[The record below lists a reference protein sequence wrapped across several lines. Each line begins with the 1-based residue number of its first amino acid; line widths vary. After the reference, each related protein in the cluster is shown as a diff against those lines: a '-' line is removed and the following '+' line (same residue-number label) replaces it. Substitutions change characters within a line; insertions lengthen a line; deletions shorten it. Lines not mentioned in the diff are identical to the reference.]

1 MIKKTNVQ
9 KVIIIPQEI
18 VSKIEEDARENYCS
32 FSNMVKQILIE
43 YYKNK

>member
-9 KVIIIPQEI
+9 KVIIIPKEI
-18 VSKIEEDARENYCS
+18 VAKIEEDAKENYCS
-32 FSNMVKQILIE
+32 FSNMVKRILIE